1 MARQPLTAYLLGRR
15 VGSLGEADNALREM
29 GNEVDIPQGIG
40 LAARLFVTT
49 SPPTRPPWASYLE
62 GVVNRPLQLPN
73 NSSNGAILLVEA
85 QTPTD
90 ASRVVAFVFGA
101 SGQHFLKRS
110 WLEHGFGLRCAL
122 NACFPRDAPTADL
135 ESLRS
140 IDSKAFDEVALDT
153 RQLASRQVGFEVFGM
168 NIRTDLLRAAVGVP
182 ADTAAWGSRVMGRD
196 SFSFSTLPAASLR
209 RVARDLL
216 RLWHAADY
224 KQHFP
229 WVDNIQPVRDEE
241 LTTALEAA
249 TANAARLRRLDLVGP
264 EELDLGRVC
273 YYRISG
279 DVRANQR
286 LALSLRS
293 YVNRVGRDNVTIERL
308 RRDMIRSYDDDGRVV
323 DQKSVFECLV
333 GDLSLDGSTYV
344 VADGEF
350 YEVDR
355 DFLRA
360 LDRDIG
366 QIAIHDGLPD
376 GQLGEH
382 EDAYNRRASQS
393 PDLILLDTRNI
404 RLESRTTPV
413 EPCDLLSRAGAF
425 IHVKRHVRSS
435 TLSHLFSQG
444 AVAGELLITSETFR
458 TELRD
463 LVAVVEAERQLAD
476 PAFQGGM
483 VEAISTEAPARF
495 AHEVVFAII
504 AAWGD
509 RPVAT
514 VLPFFSKLNLRQRA
528 DELTRL
534 GLKVSVARIG
544 DR

>member
-1 MARQPLTAYLLGRR
+1 
-15 VGSLGEADNALREM
+15 
-29 GNEVDIPQGIG
+29 
-40 LAARLFVTT
+40 
-49 SPPTRPPWASYLE
+49 
-62 GVVNRPLQLPN
+62 
-73 NSSNGAILLVEA
+73 
-85 QTPTD
+85 
-90 ASRVVAFVFGA
+90 
-101 SGQHFLKRS
+101 
-110 WLEHGFGLRCAL
+110 L
-122 NACFPRDAPTADL
+122 NACFPRDAPTPNL

-168 NIRTDLLRAAVGVP
+168 NIRTDLLRAVVGVP
-182 ADTAAWGSRVMGRD
+182 ADPPAWGSRVMGRD
-196 SFSFSTLPAASLR
+196 SFAFSTLPGASLR

-229 WVDNIQPVRDEE
+229 WVDNIKPVRDEE
-241 LTTALEAA
+241 LTTALEEA
-249 TANAARLRRLDLVGP
+249 AARAVQLRRLDLVGP

-286 LALSLRS
+286 LALDLQG
-293 YVNRVGRDNVTIERL
+293 YVNRVGRENVTIEKL
-308 RRDMIRSYDDDGRVV
+308 RHDMITSFDDDGRAV
-323 DQKSVFECLV
+323 DRKSVFECLV
-333 GDLSLDGSTYV
+333 GDLTLDRHTYV
-344 VADGEF
+344 IADGEF
-350 YEVDR
+350 YAVDR

-360 LDRDIG
+360 LDRDIT
-366 QIAIHDGLPD
+366 QIPIHDGLPD
-376 GQLGEH
+376 GQLGEQ
-382 EDAYNRRASQS
+382 EDAYNARASQS
-393 PDLILLDTRNI
+393 PDLILLDMRTI
-404 RLESRTTPV
+404 RLENRTTPV
-413 EPCDLLSRAGAF
+413 EPCDLFSRTGAF

-463 LVAVVEAERQLAD
+463 VIGEVEAERQLAD
-476 PAFQGGM
+476 PEFQRGM
-483 VEAISTEAPARF
+483 ADLISVEAPSRF

-504 AAWGD
+504 ASWGD
-509 RPVAT
+509 RPVTA

-528 DELTRL
+528 DELNRL
-534 GLKVSVARIG
+534 GLKVAVARVG